1 MKVWIFCILL
11 FSSMQAFAVNGCQDN
26 HFSCIISS
34 HIPYVDLV
42 DFILYVLLGLL
53 ALNISYFLFTDFSF
67 LLSDMKPSKFYKRIK
82 KEQMEIK
89 ATEEDEKETFYEEE
103 YKEKEEEQYF

>member
-1 MKVWIFCILL
+1 MKLWIFCILL
-11 FSSMQAFAVNGCQDN
+11 FSSIQVFAVNGCQD
-26 HFSCIISS
+26 HHLSCIISS

-42 DFILYVLLGLL
+42 DFILYFLLGLL

-82 KEQMEIK
+82 KEQMEIREIK
-89 ATEEDEKETFYEEE
+89 EDDKENFFEEE